1 MWYDRFPWTRVM
13 ITGYL
18 LGCIGVGILGLTDAP
33 TGVFGQDS
41 TQDLYSWIM
50 VLFGLIGLGA
60 IPSHPHIVVRAI
72 WAIAFATLIHGILA
86 WYSGQVQTGL
96 RLIIAPLMMF
106 PAIWA
111 WGQWL
116 TVVKKVRK
124 RKETDDA
131 GI

>member
-13 ITGYL
+13 LAGYL
-18 LGCIGVGILGLTDAP
+18 LGCIGVGVLGLTDAP
-33 TGVFGQDS
+33 TGVFGQDG

-60 IPSHPHIVVRAI
+60 LPVYPHIVVRAI
-72 WAIAFATLIHGILA
+72 WAIAFATLIHGVLA

-116 TVVKKVRK
+116 TVVKQVRK
-124 RKETDDA
+124 RKKTDDA